1 MYGYVADDFDSARG
15 ETHWVREFS
24 RGRWSVRTVTRTVL
38 TADAE
43 VFRVR
48 AELDAY
54 EGDTRIFANN
64 WDLAIPR
71 KLV

>member
-1 MYGYVADDFDSARG
+1 
-15 ETHWVREFS
+15 VREFS